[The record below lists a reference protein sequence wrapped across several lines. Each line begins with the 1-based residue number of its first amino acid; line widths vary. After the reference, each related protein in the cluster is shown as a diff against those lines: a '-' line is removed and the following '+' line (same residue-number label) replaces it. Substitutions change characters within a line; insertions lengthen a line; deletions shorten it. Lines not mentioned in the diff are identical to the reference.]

1 MTMLVGHHPSYLTTS
16 FSSMDNSWRNWN
28 LMSCQE
34 TASPQRL
41 ESPAE
46 RDEEPLRHGRQHVW
60 IFSHG
65 RYLTTSEC
73 ALLQGLDPRRV
84 SVVVS
89 DAQFG
94 AMLGNS
100 MSVDVLK
107 AILGA
112 VMPALM
118 PAAESAAVT

>member
-1 MTMLVGHHPSYLTTS
+1 M
-16 FSSMDNSWRNWN
+16 
-28 LMSCQE
+28 
-34 TASPQRL
+34 
-41 ESPAE
+41 
-46 RDEEPLRHGRQHVW
+46 W
-60 IFSHG
+60 ISSHG

-73 ALLQGLDPRRV
+73 VLLQGLDPRRL
-84 SVVVS
+84 SIVVS

-118 PAAESAAVT
+118 PAAESGGLT

>member
-1 MTMLVGHHPSYLTTS
+1 MWV
-16 FSSMDNSWRNWN
+16 
-28 LMSCQE
+28 
-34 TASPQRL
+34 
-41 ESPAE
+41 
-46 RDEEPLRHGRQHVW
+46 
-60 IFSHG
+60 FSHR

-100 MSVDVLK
+100 VSVDVLK
-107 AILGA
+107 AILSA

-118 PAAESAAVT
+118 PAAESGAVT